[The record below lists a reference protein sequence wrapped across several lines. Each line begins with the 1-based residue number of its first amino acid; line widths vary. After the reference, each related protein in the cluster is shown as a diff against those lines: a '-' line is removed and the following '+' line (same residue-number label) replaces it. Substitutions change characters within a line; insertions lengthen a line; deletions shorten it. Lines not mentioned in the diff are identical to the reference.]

1 MVDPNLIDSI
11 TLRHIMLI
19 RRTIGYRGSLVVGRT
34 WHRFEPHMNYYYADS
49 ENVPFL
55 NQLVEWGY
63 MAIGES
69 KAYYVT
75 AKGRALFSDIT
86 GVEIKPWAGKVDTV
100 NETTE

>member
-1 MVDPNLIDSI
+1 MVDPKLIDSI
-11 TLRHIMLI
+11 TLRHILLI
-19 RRTIGYRGSLVVGRT
+19 RSTIGYRGSLVIGRT
-34 WHRFEPHMNYYYADS
+34 WHRFEPHMNYYYATAEDK
-49 ENVPFL
+49 PYL

-86 GVEIKPWAGKVDTV
+86 DIHIKPWAGKKEDDI
-100 NETTE
+100 EESE